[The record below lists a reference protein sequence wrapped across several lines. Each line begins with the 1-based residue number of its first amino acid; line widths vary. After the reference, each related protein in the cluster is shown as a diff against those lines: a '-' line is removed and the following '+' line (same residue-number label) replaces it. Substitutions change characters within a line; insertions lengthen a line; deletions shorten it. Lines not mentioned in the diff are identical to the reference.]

1 MAKPTILVVMR
12 LIDMGFVHEQQVNT
26 YHCARCK
33 QQVGIYPS
41 GQKAL
46 RKFPGLEIIC
56 IYCASGDRMA
66 EGDEVQPASDLSE
79 ITQEMRDSKAVTGQ

>member
-1 MAKPTILVVMR
+1 MAKPSSLVVMR
-12 LIDMGFVHEQQVNT
+12 LIDMGVVHPEQINT
-26 YHCARCK
+26 YHCERCK

-46 RKFPGLEIIC
+46 RKYPTLEIVC

-66 EGDEVQPASDLSE
+66 DAEIEPASDWSE
-79 ITQEMRDSKAVTGQ
+79 IQQEMRDSKAVSTDQ